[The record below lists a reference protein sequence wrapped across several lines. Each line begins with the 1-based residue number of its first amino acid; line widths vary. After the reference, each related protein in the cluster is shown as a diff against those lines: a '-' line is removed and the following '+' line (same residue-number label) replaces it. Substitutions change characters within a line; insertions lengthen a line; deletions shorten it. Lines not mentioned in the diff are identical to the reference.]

1 MRKRRLKFYANIKI
15 KELFRL
21 RLLKHFKH
29 CEKIYVKPKM
39 RSEMKL
45 TSALNEDLAATGS
58 KQRDNTDKTTFKA
71 LDFDLKVSH

>member
-29 CEKIYVKPKM
+29 NEKIYVNPKR

-45 TSALNEDLAATGS
+45 ISALNEGLAVTGT
-58 KQRDNTDKTTFKA
+58 KQRYITDKTTFN
-71 LDFDLKVSH
+71 H

>member
-29 CEKIYVKPKM
+29 NEKIYVKAKM

-45 TSALNEDLAATGS
+45 ISALNEGLVVTGT
-58 KQRDNTDKTTFKA
+58 KQRYITDKTTFN
-71 LDFDLKVSH
+71 H

>member
-21 RLLKHFKH
+21 RLLKQFKH
-29 CEKIYVKPKM
+29 NEKIYVKPKM

-45 TSALNEDLAATGS
+45 ISALNEGLAPTGT
-58 KQRDNTDKTTFKA
+58 KQRDITDKTTFN
-71 LDFDLKVSH
+71 H

>member
-29 CEKIYVKPKM
+29 DEKMYVKPKM
-39 RSEMKL
+39 KTEMKL
-45 TSALNEDLAATGS
+45 ISALNEGLAATGS
-58 KQRDNTDKTTFKA
+58 KQRDITGKTTFNN
-71 LDFDLKVSH
+71 

>member
-21 RLLKHFKH
+21 RLLKHFRH
-29 CEKIYVKPKM
+29 NEKIYVKPKM

-45 TSALNEDLAATGS
+45 ISALNEGLAATGT
-58 KQRDNTDKTTFKA
+58 KQRDITDKTPFN
-71 LDFDLKVSH
+71 H

>member
-39 RSEMKL
+39 RSFG
-45 TSALNEDLAATGS
+45 NEI
-58 KQRDNTDKTTFKA
+58 
-71 LDFDLKVSH
+71 DFRIKRRPLPNKETLQIRPLLKH

>member
-29 CEKIYVKPKM
+29 NEKIYVKSKM
-39 RSEMKL
+39 RSEIKL
-45 TSALNEDLAATGS
+45 ISALNEGLAVTGT
-58 KQRDNTDKTTFKA
+58 KQRYITDKTTFN
-71 LDFDLKVSH
+71 H